1 MGTVKQPHTT
11 PEVFPHQDQSDRLA
25 DGSGDVIGSDESPVA
40 ERSARFLTGSSD
52 IRSLKLC
59 HVVLVTDY
67 RLGNGSF
74 AAPRICHDQGGVF
87 PVLLFT
93 GPSPAFPPL

>member
-67 RLGNGSF
+67 RLGNECY
-74 AAPRICHDQGGVF
+74 AALQIRHDQGV
-87 PVLLFT
+87 VSRDLVFT
-93 GPSPAFPPL
+93 GP